1 VNLLEEAKLNSK
13 RKAPFYYKFLSLFSV
28 VRGYN
33 IAVMLLAQLLS
44 AVFVFAPNKPLSS
57 VVFDLKLWALFFAT
71 ASVVAGGYII
81 NHFYDEGKDSVNRPI
96 KTKIDT
102 FISQRTKLTSYFLLN
117 FLGLILGLFVS
128 WRAGLFFSV
137 YIFLIWLYSH
147 KLKKYPLTGLF
158 GAAFLTILPF
168 FAVFAFYKNFSE
180 IIFAHAAFL
189 FFILLVRELV
199 KDLENLKGDMLFN
212 YETIVVKYGEHFTR
226 MLIVLIN
233 AFTLIPIY
241 YLLKF
246 PEIGYMKYYFV
257 FVLMGLIIISILIWY
272 SKSKKRYLFLHN
284 LLKVII
290 VAGVLSLILLD
301 TTVIIERI
309 LERLGQ

>member
-1 VNLLEEAKLNSK
+1 MDLLKEADINKK
-13 RKAPFYYKFLSLFSV
+13 REAPFYFKFFSLFSV

-33 IAVMLLAQLLS
+33 IAVLFLAQILS
-44 AVFVFAPNKPLSS
+44 AVFVFAPNKPVST
-57 VVFDLKLWALFFAT
+57 VIFDYKLWALLLAT
-71 ASVVAGGYII
+71 ACVVAGGYIV
-81 NHFYDEGKDSVNRPI
+81 NHFYDEGKDSINRPI

-102 FISQRTKLTSYFLLN
+102 YISQRTKLSSYFILN
-117 FLGLILGLFVS
+117 FLGLAFGLTVS

-147 KLKKYPLTGLF
+147 KLKRFPLTGLF
-158 GAAFLTILPF
+158 GSGFLTILPF

-189 FFILLVRELV
+189 FFILLIRELI

-226 MLIVLIN
+226 MLLVLIICLSL
-233 AFTLIPIY
+233 FPIY
-241 YLLKF
+241 YLLQF
-246 PEIGYMKYYFV
+246 PEIGYMKYYFYLV
-257 FVLMGLIIISILIWY
+257 IVGLAFIGITIWF
-272 SKSKKRYLFLHN
+272 SNSKKQYILLHN
-284 LLKVII
+284 TIKVII
-290 VAGVLSLILLD
+290 VAGVLSLMLLD

-309 LERLGQ
+309 LNQLGA